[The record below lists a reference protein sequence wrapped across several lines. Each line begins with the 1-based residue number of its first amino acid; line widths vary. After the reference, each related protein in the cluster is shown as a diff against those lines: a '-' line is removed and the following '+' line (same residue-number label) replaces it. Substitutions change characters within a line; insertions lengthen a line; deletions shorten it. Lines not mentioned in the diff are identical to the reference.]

1 MSEWMSEVLPFS
13 GTVTVFGF
21 RLLLAAATGLLL
33 HCGALIVLR
42 RFARRRQQPI
52 DAALLQRLR
61 GPLLVLLPLLC
72 VQVVLASG
80 ESAAE
85 LQLPRH
91 ICSLGIIAGTVY
103 LLLNLLSVIS
113 RHLKTMH
120 AVDVEDNYHARR
132 MHTQV
137 TVLRRCATLL
147 IVVVGVSVALM
158 TFPRIRQLGASL
170 LASAGVV
177 GLVAGLAAR
186 PVLENLIAGLQIALT
201 RPIQLDDAVVIDG
214 EWGWIEEIASTYVV
228 LRIWDQRRLIVP
240 LSKII
245 NEPLQNWTRRTAQI
259 LGTVFLH
266 LDYSVPVQA
275 VREEL
280 ERAVRLTD
288 RWDGRVCVLQ
298 VTDFTERTVE
308 LRALVSAASSP
319 AAWDLRVFVRE
330 RLLEF
335 LQREH
340 PGALPRA
347 RLEVVDPE
355 GGHPAVRS
363 DEVQPPLRRS
373 A

>member
-1 MSEWMSEVLPFS
+1 MSEALQVPDTAMVL
-13 GTVTVFGF
+13 VF
-21 RLLLAAATGLLL
+21 RLLPAAVTGLLL
-33 HCGALIVLR
+33 YLLTLVVLR
-42 RFARRRQQPI
+42 RLARRRLRPV
-52 DAALLQRLR
+52 DEAFLHRLR
-61 GPLLVLLPLLC
+61 GPSLVLLPLLS
-72 VQVVLASG
+72 VQVALAST
-80 ESAAE
+80 ESTAALE
-85 LQLPRH
+85 LPRH
-91 ICSLGIIAGTVY
+91 LCSLGIIAGTVY

-113 RHLKTMH
+113 AHLKNVH

-201 RPIQLDDAVVIDG
+201 RPIQLDDAVVIEG
-214 EWGWIEEIASTYVV
+214 EWGWVEEIASTYVV
-228 LRIWDQRRLIVP
+228 IRIWDQRRLIVP
-240 LSKII
+240 LARII

-259 LGTVFLH
+259 MGTVFLH

-280 ERAVRLTD
+280 ERVVRLTD

-298 VTDFTERTVE
+298 VTDFTDRAVE

-319 AAWDLRVFVRE
+319 GAWDLRVFVRE
-330 RLLEF
+330 KLLEF
-335 LQREH
+335 LQREY
-340 PGALPRA
+340 PGSLPRA
-347 RLEVVDPE
+347 RLEVVD
-355 GGHPAVRS
+355 GQSRIPASR
-363 DEVQPPLRRS
+363 DNDDQQPLRRS